1 MSLKV
6 KQKYAWGTETSL
18 SRSLSK
24 SAFFSC
30 EEGVFSQEK
39 WDNWN
44 HGPYME
50 LCNMV
55 ARTKRQRRKR
65 CLLFMTFFGKI
76 AITGSNVLFKTLII
90 SILHEIACGT
100 EWTQSWES
108 FGKSWLATRFTQAVS
123 KLSFSVPR
131 LDLWI
136 ANPFADIAVALRTA
150 RPSYPLLW
158 CSHPKGLGIPALA
171 VLSDQGGHCVP
182 LERADV
188 EWGWQT
194 LFERYKRH

>member
-90 SILHEIACGT
+90 SILHEIACGN
-100 EWTQSWES
+100 ERKV
-108 FGKSWLATRFTQAVS
+108 GKVSASLDSQQDSLRLLANSAF
-123 KLSFSVPR
+123 L
-131 LDLWI
+131 
-136 ANPFADIAVALRTA
+136 
-150 RPSYPLLW
+150 
-158 CSHPKGLGIPALA
+158 CLG
-171 VLSDQGGHCVP
+171 
-182 LERADV
+182 
-188 EWGWQT
+188 
-194 LFERYKRH
+194 